1 MRFDV
6 VTLFPEMVL
15 DASSYGVIGRAIEN
29 KAVRLVFWNPRE
41 FTTDKRRTVD
51 EKPYG
56 GGPGMLMAV
65 QPLRDTIRAAAADDT
80 RRAKVLYL
88 SPQGQPLN
96 QADLIRFA
104 GLERLVLVS
113 GRYEGI
119 DERVINS
126 VIDEEFSLGDYVLS
140 GGELAA
146 LAIIDG
152 VTRLLPGVLGADE
165 SSRQDSYMH
174 GLLDYPHYTR
184 PEIVDGM
191 EVPNILL
198 SGDHAAIKRWRLKQ
212 SLGRTWQRRPDLL
225 KNYMLNS
232 EQERLLNEFIN
243 EQSMKEE

>member
-6 VTLFPEMVL
+6 VTLFPQMIQ
-15 DASSYGVIGRAIEN
+15 DASRYGVLGKAIEN
-29 KAVRLVFWNPRE
+29 KAVRLVVWNPRE
-41 FTTDKRRTVD
+41 FATDKHRSVD
-51 EKPYG
+51 ERPYG

-65 QPLRDTIRAAAADDT
+65 QPLRDTIKAAAADDT
-80 RRAKVLYL
+80 SQAKVLYL
-88 SPQGQPLN
+88 SPQGQPLK

-104 GLERLVLVS
+104 GLERLLLVS

-126 VIDEEFSLGDYVLS
+126 VIDEEISLGDYVLS

-146 LAIIDG
+146 LSVIDG
-152 VTRLLPGVLGADE
+152 VTRLLPGVLGSDE
-165 SSRQDSYMH
+165 SSKQDSYMH

-184 PEIVDGM
+184 PNIVDGM
-191 EVPNILL
+191 EVPSILL
-198 SGDHAAIKRWRLKQ
+198 GGDHAAIKQWRLKQ
-212 SLGRTWQRRPDLL
+212 SLGRTWQRRPDLMKDYPL
-225 KNYMLNS
+225 DS

>member
-6 VTLFPEMVL
+6 VTLFPEMIQ
-15 DASSYGVIGRAIEN
+15 DASSYGILGRAIEN
-29 KAVRLVFWNPRE
+29 QAVRLVFWNPRAYA
-41 FTTDKRRTVD
+41 TDKYRSVD
-51 EKPYG
+51 DKPYG

-65 QPLRDTIRAAAADDT
+65 QPLRDTIRTAATNDT
-80 RRAKVLYL
+80 GQAKVLYL
-88 SPQGQPLN
+88 SPQGQPLD
-96 QADLIRFA
+96 QLDLIRFA
-104 GLERLVLVS
+104 GLERLILVS

-126 VIDEEFSLGDYVLS
+126 VIDEEISLGDYVLS
-140 GGELAA
+140 GGEIAA
-146 LAIIDG
+146 LAVIDG
-152 VTRLLPGVLGADE
+152 VTRLLPGVLGTDE
-165 SSRQDSYMH
+165 SSKQESYMH

-184 PEIVDGM
+184 PEMVDGM

-212 SLGRTWQRRPDLL
+212 SLGRTWQRRPDLMKDYTL
-225 KNYMLNS
+225 DS